1 MLRTYAGLQ
10 LSPKVQVV
18 VPIAQVVEEITLSRR
33 QICPIPGVP
42 EPILGVVNTAG
53 KLLWVIDLAD
63 FLTEVLGLT
72 PRSPSRVDELTLVI
86 IRKDP
91 RTEPDPQEEEST
103 VTPFACLVCDRLVTL
118 SLNATQVTPIPDP
131 WRPLLRPLFS
141 GLIWISPPTDTA
153 SRRVPVGLLQVSAL
167 FDALSR
173 HSTPTVGEFR

>member
-18 VPIAQVVEEITLSRR
+18 VPIAQVGEEITLSRR

-42 EPILGVVNTAG
+42 EAILGVVNTGG

-72 PRSPSRVDELTLVI
+72 RRSPSPVDELTLVV

-91 RTEPDPQEEEST
+91 TPELEAEEST
-103 VTPFACLVCDRLVTL
+103 VTSFACVVCDRLPTRTL
-118 SLNATQVTPIPDP
+118 NSTQVTPIPEP
-131 WRPLLRPLFS
+131 WKPLLRPLFS
-141 GLIWISPPTDTA
+141 GLIWIAPPTDA
-153 SRRVPVGLLQVSAL
+153 PGRRFPVGLLQVSAL
-167 FDALSR
+167 FEALSR
-173 HSTPTVGEFR
+173 HSTPTAGGFR

>member
-18 VPIAQVVEEITLSRR
+18 VPIEQVVEEIARSRR
-33 QICPIPGVP
+33 EICPIPGVP
-42 EPILGVVNTAG
+42 EAILGVVNIAG

-72 PRSPSRVDELTLVI
+72 PRSPSRGDELTLVV

-91 RTEPDPQEEEST
+91 RTEPHPDEEEST
-103 VTPFACLVCDRLVTL
+103 VTPFACVVCDRLVTL
-118 SLNATQVTPIPDP
+118 TLNSTHVTPIPDP

-141 GLIWISPPTDTA
+141 GLIWISPPSDAA
-153 SRRVPVGLLQVSAL
+153 SRRFPVGLLQVSAL

-173 HSTPTVGEFR
+173 HSSLTAGELR

>member
-10 LSPKVQVV
+10 LSPKVQVM
-18 VPIAQVVEEITLSRR
+18 VPIEQVIEEITLSRR

-42 EPILGVVNTAG
+42 EAILGVVNTGG

-72 PRSPSRVDELTLVI
+72 RRSPSRVDELTLVV

-91 RTEPDPQEEEST
+91 TPEPDPQEEEST
-103 VTPFACLVCDRLVTL
+103 VTPLACLVCDRLATL
-118 SLNATQVTPIPDP
+118 TLNSTQLTPIPDP

-141 GLIWISPPTDTA
+141 GLIWIAPPSDA
-153 SRRVPVGLLQVSAL
+153 AARRFPVGLLQVSAL

-173 HSTPTVGEFR
+173 HSSPTAGEFR

>member
-10 LSPKVQVV
+10 LSPKVQVM
-18 VPIAQVVEEITLSRR
+18 VPIEQVIEEITLSRR

-42 EPILGVVNTAG
+42 EAILGVVNTGG

-72 PRSPSRVDELTLVI
+72 RRSPSRVDELTLVV

-91 RTEPDPQEEEST
+91 TPEPDPQEEEST
-103 VTPFACLVCDRLVTL
+103 ITPLACLVCDRLATL
-118 SLNATQVTPIPDP
+118 TLNSTQVTPIPDP

-141 GLIWISPPTDTA
+141 GLIWIAPPSDA
-153 SRRVPVGLLQVSAL
+153 AARRVPVGLLQVSAL

-173 HSTPTVGEFR
+173 HSSPTAGEFR

>member
-10 LSPKVQVV
+10 LSPKVQVI
-18 VPIAQVVEEITLSRR
+18 VPIEQVVEEITITRR

-42 EPILGVVNTAG
+42 EAILGVVNTGG

-72 PRSPSRVDELTLVI
+72 RRSPSRVDELTLVV

-91 RTEPDPQEEEST
+91 TPEADPQEEEST
-103 VTPFACLVCDRLVTL
+103 VIPLACLVCDRLATL
-118 SLNATQVTPIPDP
+118 SLNSTQVTPIPDP

-141 GLIWISPPTDTA
+141 GLIWIAPPKDA
-153 SRRVPVGLLQVSAL
+153 AARRFPVGLLQVSAL
-167 FDALSR
+167 FDCLSR
-173 HSTPTVGEFR
+173 HSSPTAGEFR

>member
-10 LSPKVQVV
+10 LSPKVQVM
-18 VPIAQVVEEITLSRR
+18 VPIEQVVEEITLSRR

-42 EPILGVVNTAG
+42 EAILGVVNTGG

-72 PRSPSRVDELTLVI
+72 RRSPSRVDELTLVV

-91 RTEPDPQEEEST
+91 TPEPDPQEEEST
-103 VTPFACLVCDRLVTL
+103 VTPLACVVGDRLAPLTL
-118 SLNATQVTPIPDP
+118 NSTHFTPVPDP

-141 GLIWISPPTDTA
+141 GLIWITPPRDTA
-153 SRRVPVGLLQVSAL
+153 GRRFPVGLLQVSAL
-167 FDALSR
+167 FDALRR
-173 HSTPTVGEFR
+173 HSSPTAGEFR